1 MICDV
6 NVKPCIMLCMCPRL
20 FLSFAPSCNKP
31 NNFHGC
37 FQFPPHP
44 KKKKKKILFSVGR
57 EYFHSCLS
65 EWHDSDWR
73 RDSHGAKNKNTLND
87 RWLRME
93 VKVFNRRHSQR
104 ADKHTAATALVLWN
118 YNNALEPKCM
128 LSEVTPMLLHTC
140 LVSAECF

>member
-44 KKKKKKILFSVGR
+44 KKKKKKYFFQLEGNIFTAVSRSDMILIEG
-57 EYFHSCLS
+57 EIP
-65 EWHDSDWR
+65 
-73 RDSHGAKNKNTLND
+73 
-87 RWLRME
+87 M
-93 VKVFNRRHSQR
+93 
-104 ADKHTAATALVLWN
+104 VL
-118 YNNALEPKCM
+118 KIKI
-128 LSEVTPMLLHTC
+128 H
-140 LVSAECF
+140 